1 MALHLTVHID
11 SRQPICG
18 DWRADPEQAI
28 YGGDILD
35 DIEQEVECPDC
46 RAVILVNYP
55 ELRANLECFGSWR
68 GRRIVGPLERHCRR
82 YRPELSSPE
91 VLREV
96 QFGAML
102 YLTCIFRGKANPLGT
117 AINDMLHRHEY
128 FDKRRRAGLK

>member
-1 MALHLTVHID
+1 MAWHLTVNVD
-11 SRQPICG
+11 SRQPACN

-28 YGGDILD
+28 YGGDIREGL
-35 DIEQEVECPDC
+35 EQEVECPDC
-46 RAVILVNYP
+46 RAVFLVNYP
-55 ELRANLECFGSWR
+55 ELRANLWRFGVNR

-117 AINDMLHRHEY
+117 AINDMLHRREY
-128 FDKRRRAGLK
+128 FDMRRRAGLK

>member
-1 MALHLTVHID
+1 MAWHLTVHID
-11 SRQPICG
+11 SRQPLCG
-18 DWRADPEQAI
+18 DWRADPEQVI
-28 YGGDILD
+28 YGGDIQ

-46 RAVILVNYP
+46 RAVLLVNYP
-55 ELRANLECFGSWR
+55 ELRANLERFGSRR

-102 YLTCIFRGKANPLGT
+102 YLTCIFRGKANPIGT
-117 AINDMLHRHEY
+117 AINDMLYRHHY
-128 FDKRRRAGLK
+128 LDLRRRAGLK